1 MMPLKNSASIF
12 LKTMTF
18 KYLWQQDLNEEKDK
32 DIILVSMAQKLYQIL
47 NSPELLSNTSRE
59 MIS

>member
-1 MMPLKNSASIF
+1 MPLKNSASIF

-32 DIILVSMAQKLYQIL
+32 DLILVSMAQKLYQIL
-47 NSPELLSNTSRE
+47 NSPEFLDK
-59 MIS
+59 